1 METLSL
7 LPFPRA
13 VSVDLKQVPFG
24 KCQVMI
30 LVKYKILKGAQY
42 EEETGGIGAKG
53 TEPGKPNVEVT
64 GERQVVLEGCL
75 RGRMPEGCLEAK
87 EEW

>member
-30 LVKYKILKGAQY
+30 LVKYKILKGAQN

-64 GERQVVLEGCL
+64 GEGQSGCS
-75 RGRMPEGCLEAK
+75 GRMPEGKDA
-87 EEW
+87 